1 MISEQGN
8 RFLCWR
14 RDDITSP
21 SAELSAEVIA
31 AFTLRTTH
39 HLPSSPGYTPFTV
52 IDSPGATNATKL
64 RFPYH
69 LGASSDDR
77 KLYRFDLLASYSH
90 SPNTALTTID
100 ISSLWSRDALA
111 DPAIYYVEILQ
122 QYCLVA
128 GSRSITF
135 WHPDRGCVSTF
146 PPEFP
151 PSFAR
156 EDEFVPIEH
165 HYRDERRLRWSAVHH
180 DVRGGGDGSGEG
192 GEGEV
197 RGNLVA
203 VTYGERGE
211 EGSGKLMW
219 TPRVGKV
226 LEGASAQ
233 EVARMTVVLQ
243 AVSRGRLSFESL
255 RPELTATPFPVLP
268 HRPACRRERSLRL
281 HHRRRRS
288 SQRSLDAQPAR
299 L

>member
-14 RDDITSP
+14 RDEITYPP
-21 SAELSAEVIA
+21 SELSAEVIA

-39 HLPSSPGYTPFTV
+39 HLPNSPSYVPFAV

-77 KLYRFDLLASYSH
+77 KLYRFDLLAISSL
-90 SPNTALTTID
+90 SPDTALTTID

-135 WHPDRGCVSTF
+135 WHPDRGCVGTF
-146 PPEFP
+146 PPAFS
-151 PSFAR
+151 PSFAL
-156 EDEFVPIEH
+156 EDEFVPVEH

-180 DVRGGGDGSGEG
+180 DARGGNRRGEG
-192 GEGEV
+192 DVGEI

-203 VTYGERGE
+203 VSYGERGE

-219 TPRVGKV
+219 TPKVGKL

-233 EVARMTVVLQ
+233 EIARMTVVLQ
-243 AVSRGRLSFESL
+243 AVSLPERLLL
-255 RPELTATPFPVLP
+255 RTGYLMLIFTL
-268 HRPACRRERSLRL
+268 L
-281 HHRRRRS
+281 
-288 SQRSLDAQPAR
+288 
-299 L
+299 